1 MTLLGLSLPGSH
13 PRLCHS
19 LAASDKLVHRG
30 EGHCQTERNQGPCLE
45 TKRNSGKAQ
54 ILTPIKRGRGVGP
67 SQERGGAIQVSSTTM
82 AGFFFCNARH
92 YHVPMLFILC
102 WCLEIRCYKT
112 KLYLLLCWEENSE
125 SYGNPPKPW
134 FHWILG
140 SLLILWFWIW
150 SKFFCV
156 CWIIHSEERIHVTL
170 QSTCILI
177 FVNKLRSWCTQRIH
191 VDLFVCYMVI
201 HVCVN
206 NQTYISREIFIF
218 NVKS

>member
-150 SKFFCV
+150 SKFLCV
-156 CWIIHSEERIHVTL
+156 LDYTFWGKDSCYITKYMYFDICEQTQIMMHSEN
-170 QSTCILI
+170 TC
-177 FVNKLRSWCTQRIH
+177 RSFCLLHGYT
-191 VDLFVCYMVI
+191 CM
-201 HVCVN
+201 C
-206 NQTYISREIFIF
+206 
-218 NVKS
+218 K